1 MTKTKKKDD
10 LSLIFGKVQP
20 NAKESE
26 KYVLGV
32 CLNHPKEY
40 LTAVKE
46 ILKPEDFYVSE
57 NAIIYEAVVEIS
69 EKTVPDIRLVMEH
82 LKSGEKLEQIGG
94 MPFLVSFLEVT
105 PTATPIRQH
114 CLIIKQKSLQR
125 KLVEFSSKTLTA
137 AMDDG
142 EDVFETLRYSENYL
156 SEINNE
162 LAQMKVTPIENV
174 AANVIDSFCEKV
186 YKARRGEVD
195 EKAVYTGIKE
205 WDEMNG
211 ALFNGLYIIAGRPAM
226 GKGVHLTQLAVNM
239 GKRYKIGI
247 VNGEMTNE
255 QLLIRI
261 GCNLKGIDNFLFK
274 KKPEYIKD
282 EDMDLVREAMDEAI
296 QLNIKLED
304 KRRIDVIANKIRL
317 WVKQDGVQCVLADFL
332 TIFQVPPEHER
343 YMTDKQKVDYV
354 LNVFVNLTK
363 ELKIPIILYAQM
375 NREILGRHGKKEPNL
390 ADLKQSGSI
399 EELAYQV
406 SFLHRPEYYD
416 PQATVDEDG
425 NDIKGLMYQ
434 IVAKHRD
441 GRIGRIKLKA
451 HLEKS
456 LLTEWEEETFDFK
469 KAIGTAEPLP
479 F

>member
-125 KLVEFSSKTLTA
+125 KLVEFSSKTLSA

-156 SEINNE
+156 AEINNE

-226 GKGVHLTQLAVNM
+226 GKGVHLTQLAVSM
-239 GKRYKIGI
+239 GKRYNIGI

-261 GCNLKGIDNFLFK
+261 GCNLKGIDNFLF
-274 KKPEYIKD
+274 I
-282 EDMDLVREAMDEAI
+282 
-296 QLNIKLED
+296 
-304 KRRIDVIANKIRL
+304 
-317 WVKQDGVQCVLADFL
+317 G
-332 TIFQVPPEHER
+332 H
-343 YMTDKQKVDYV
+343 
-354 LNVFVNLTK
+354 
-363 ELKIPIILYAQM
+363 
-375 NREILGRHGKKEPNL
+375 
-390 ADLKQSGSI
+390 
-399 EELAYQV
+399 V
-406 SFLHRPEYYD
+406 SFVFGWYLEYSKKVCQYTLHPILFH
-416 PQATVDEDG
+416 PQSYLVC
-425 NDIKGLMYQ
+425 NYIYSSF
-434 IVAKHRD
+434 I
-441 GRIGRIKLKA
+441 
-451 HLEKS
+451 
-456 LLTEWEEETFDFK
+456 F
-469 KAIGTAEPLP
+469 
-479 F
+479 